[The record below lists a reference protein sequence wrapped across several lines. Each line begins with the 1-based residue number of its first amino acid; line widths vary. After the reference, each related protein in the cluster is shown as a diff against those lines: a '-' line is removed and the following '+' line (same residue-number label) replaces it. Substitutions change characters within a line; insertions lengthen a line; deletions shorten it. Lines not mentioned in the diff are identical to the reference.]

1 MSDVNA
7 RAALEA
13 RDVKYGYER
22 DGMVID
28 GVSLACGRGTLTGI
42 LGPNGSGKTTL
53 IKLMSGALRP
63 SAGRV
68 LLNGR
73 DVRDYPA
80 RELARNMSVVPQST
94 RMDFDM
100 TALDVALMGRQPYI
114 RRFERESE
122 RDVEIARA
130 ALERTDV
137 ARYADT
143 PVTALSGGELQR
155 VVIARALAQQAG
167 VMLLD
172 EPVSSLDIRH
182 TAHILGLV
190 RSLAREEGVCAVC
203 VLHDLSLAGW
213 FCDSIALMQCGRVYA
228 CGAPGEVLTR
238 DNIMSV
244 YGVDADIV
252 RDGAAVRVLP
262 RYE

>member
-1 MSDVNA
+1 M
-7 RAALEA
+7 
-13 RDVKYGYER
+13 
-22 DGMVID
+22 
-28 GVSLACGRGTLTGI
+28 
-42 LGPNGSGKTTL
+42 
-53 IKLMSGALRP
+53 
-63 SAGRV
+63 

-100 TALDVALMGRQPYI
+100 TALDVVLMGRQPYL
-114 RRFERESE
+114 RRFEREGE
-122 RDVEIARA
+122 ADLRIARA

-137 ARYADT
+137 LRYADT

-182 TAHILGLV
+182 TARILGLT

-213 FCDSIALMQCGRVYA
+213 FCDRIALMQRGGVYA
-228 CGAPGEVLTR
+228 FGAPAEVLTR
-238 DNIMSV
+238 ANVLSV
-244 YGVDADIV
+244 YDVDADIV
-252 RDGAAVRVLP
+252 RDGDAVRVLP

>member
-1 MSDVNA
+1 MTEA
-7 RAALEA
+7 ILEA
-13 RDVKYGYER
+13 RGVGYGYDSGTAVLR
-22 DGMVID
+22 
-28 GVSLACGRGTLTGI
+28 GVSLSFDKGMLTGI

-53 IKLMSGALRP
+53 IKALSGALKPR
-63 SAGRV
+63 SGHV
-68 LLNGR
+68 LLEGR
-73 DVRDYPA
+73 DVREYPA
-80 RELARNMSVVPQST
+80 RELARRMSVVPQST
-94 RMDFDM
+94 RTDFDM

-122 RDVEIARA
+122 EDIRIARE

-137 ARYADT
+137 LRYQDT

-155 VVIARALAQQAG
+155 VIIARALTQQAG

-172 EPVSSLDIRH
+172 EPVSSLDIHH
-182 TAHILGLV
+182 TARILALTRDLV
-190 RSLAREEGVCAVC
+190 RERGVCAVC

-213 FCDSIALMQCGRVYA
+213 FCDRIALMRAGEVFA
-228 CGAPGEVLTR
+228 FGTPTEVLTGA
-238 DNIMSV
+238 NIREV

-252 RDGAAVRVLP
+252 REGERVRVLP